1 MLVTLMSAA
10 LKSSRRKRS
19 ASNRSQVHTSAL
31 DARRP
36 ATLSPIGVQR
46 LPSQDSVPTWV
57 RSLLMV
63 QQASVFAT
71 FALAGSVLAVYGW
84 TVYSQQVW
92 GKEYQHL
99 ETLRR
104 NERQLTT
111 NKEMLKDQI
120 AKQGNRPGTALTPQ
134 SPDKLIF
141 LTPASSQ
148 RSAATASPQAPPT
161 GVEANSKGTA
171 PLGY

>member
-1 MLVTLMSAA
+1 MSAG
-10 LKSSRRKRS
+10 LNSSRRKRS
-19 ASNRSQVHTSAL
+19 ASNRSQVHTREHSL
-31 DARRP
+31 DPRRT
-36 ATLSPIGVQR
+36 ATLSSTRVQR
-46 LPSQDSVPTWV
+46 LPPRDAIPAWV
-57 RSLLMV
+57 RSLLLV
-63 QQASVFAT
+63 QRASVVAT
-71 FALAGSVLAVYGW
+71 FALAGSALAVYGW

-111 NKEMLKDQI
+111 KKEMLKDQI
-120 AKQGNRPGTALTPQ
+120 AKQGNRPGAALTPQ
-134 SPDKLIF
+134 RPDKLIF

-148 RSAATASPQAPPT
+148 GSASTSTAPASPT
-161 GVEANSKGTA
+161 GAEVDSSGTA

>member
-1 MLVTLMSAA
+1 
-10 LKSSRRKRS
+10 
-19 ASNRSQVHTSAL
+19 
-31 DARRP
+31 
-36 ATLSPIGVQR
+36 
-46 LPSQDSVPTWV
+46 
-57 RSLLMV
+57 V
-63 QQASVFAT
+63 QQASVIAT
-71 FALAGSVLAVYGW
+71 FALAGSALTVYGW

-120 AKQGNRPGTALTPQ
+120 AKQGNRPGAALAPQ

-141 LTPASSQ
+141 LTPAPSQ
-148 RSAATASPQAPPT
+148 TAPLTASPQALPT
-161 GVEANSKGTA
+161 SPDSTSDGTA